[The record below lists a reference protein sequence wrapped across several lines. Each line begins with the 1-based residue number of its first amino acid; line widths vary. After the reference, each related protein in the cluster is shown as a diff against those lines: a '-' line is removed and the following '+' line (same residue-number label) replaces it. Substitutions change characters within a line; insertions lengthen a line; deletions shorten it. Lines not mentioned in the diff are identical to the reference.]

1 MWPEA
6 VERVAIF
13 LRASGVEGR
22 LEELLDDA
30 ERPPGMLLDVS
41 TFECSSGALV
51 TLVPAGRSVDE
62 DKVVKAAG
70 CTNLRRAD
78 ALGFPFQGA
87 KVLLDRAALTAATV
101 WVDLGSSRHLLG
113 LAPGQLARLIG
124 AETPDLVAENQNGGG

>member
-51 TLVPAGRSVDE
+51 TLVPAGRPVDE

-70 CTNLRRAD
+70 CTNLRRAG